1 MVASF
6 KNIGLGTLQFAG
18 MAGWMQNEQPLRC

>member
-6 KNIGLGTLQFAG
+6 TNIGLIALQFAG
-18 MAGWMQNEQPLRC
+18 MAGWMQEQPPRC